1 MNNSISSEIES
12 IPTNT
17 DSLYNMTIHN
27 VYSQKNNKVP
37 VTFFQTTKK
46 STRNQSFNKKKNQI
60 FETHNIIESPKKKNE
75 ISQVNLQKNQKLKDN
90 NNYINLLISSFD
102 KMMEKGEIS
111 LNYLNSPTLNFN
123 FENNSENNFSKKCEN
138 KICAIVVYDQSQIYH
153 TKFFANC
160 SYKAQSFW
168 LCEKCYAA
176 YKLGNYCYYC
186 NIIYRDFEFN
196 TQYYDK
202 KKWIQCDYC
211 QRWQHIQ
218 CEEKKGKYNNVEE
231 LALNPNFKYMCPFCR
246 KERNKCI
253 RQHNKDE
260 KNKNLLCKTK
270 RCEDKKKSFE
280 DFGFVKKKRKKIK
293 KER

>member
-138 KICAIVVYDQSQIYH
+138 KICAIVVYDQNQIYY
-153 TKFFANC
+153 TKFFANS

-231 LALNPNFKYMCPFCR
+231 LAMNPNFKYMCPFCW
-246 KERNKCI
+246 KEHYKKIKLIKDNKV
-253 RQHNKDE
+253 
-260 KNKNLLCKTK
+260 
-270 RCEDKKKSFE
+270 KKKDKDKRNINVD
-280 DFGFVKKKRKKIK
+280 DFCFCKKKRKKIK
-293 KER
+293 KERHS

>member
-123 FENNSENNFSKKCEN
+123 FENNSENNFSKKSEN
-138 KICAIVVYDQSQIYH
+138 KICAITVYDKNSIYH
-153 TKFFANC
+153 SKFIGNS
-160 SYKAQSFW
+160 SYKAQSIW
-168 LCEKCYAA
+168 LCEKCYNAF
-176 YKLGNYCYYC
+176 KLGNYCYYC
-186 NIIYRDFEFN
+186 NILYRDFEFN

-231 LALNPNFKYMCPFCR
+231 LAMNPNFKYMCPFCW
-246 KERNKCI
+246 KEHYKNIKLIKDNKV
-253 RQHNKDE
+253 
-260 KNKNLLCKTK
+260 
-270 RCEDKKKSFE
+270 KKKE
-280 DFGFVKKKRKKIK
+280 KDKRNINVDDFCFCKKKRKKIK
-293 KER
+293 KERHS

>member
-1 MNNSISSEIES
+1 MTNSLSMEIES
-12 IPTNT
+12 FPTNT
-17 DSLYNMTIHN
+17 DSSLCNMTYHN
-27 VYSQKNNKVP
+27 VYSPKNNQIP
-37 VTFFQTTKK
+37 VTFFQTIKK
-46 STRNQSFNKKKNQI
+46 NQRGQMSQKKKNQI
-60 FETHNIIESPKKKNE
+60 FETYNTVESPKNKIENPS
-75 ISQVNLQKNQKLKDN
+75 ITNQKSQKIKE
-90 NNYINLLISSFD
+90 NYIDLLVSSFD
-102 KMMEKGEIS
+102 NMIQNGEIT

-160 SYKAQSFW
+160 SYKAQSIW
-168 LCEKCYAA
+168 LCEKCHNA

-186 NIIYRDFEFN
+186 NIVYRDFEFN

-253 RQHNKDE
+253 RQHNKEE
-260 KNKNLLCKTK
+260 KNKNLNCKTK
-270 RCEDKKKSFE
+270 RSENKKKCFDE
-280 DFGFVKKKRKKIK
+280 YGFVKKKRKKIK

>member
-1 MNNSISSEIES
+1 MTNSLSMEIES
-12 IPTNT
+12 LPTNT
-17 DSLYNMTIHN
+17 DSSLCNMTYHN
-27 VYSQKNNKVP
+27 VYSPKNNQIP
-37 VTFFQTTKK
+37 VTFFQTIKK
-46 STRNQSFNKKKNQI
+46 SQRSQLGQKKKNQI
-60 FETHNIIESPKKKNE
+60 FETYNIIESPKNKIENPS
-75 ISQVNLQKNQKLKDN
+75 ITNQKTQKIKE
-90 NNYINLLISSFD
+90 NYLDLLVSSFD
-102 KMMEKGEIS
+102 NMIQNGEIT

-160 SYKAQSFW
+160 SYKAQSIW
-168 LCEKCYAA
+168 LCEKCHNA

-218 CEEKKGKYNNVEE
+218 CEEKKGEYSNVEE

>member
-1 MNNSISSEIES
+1 MTNSLSMEIES
-12 IPTNT
+12 LPTNT
-17 DSLYNMTIHN
+17 DSSLCNMTYHN
-27 VYSQKNNKVP
+27 VYSPKNNQIP
-37 VTFFQTTKK
+37 VTFFQTIKK
-46 STRNQSFNKKKNQI
+46 SQRSQLGQKKKNQI
-60 FETHNIIESPKKKNE
+60 FETYNIIESPKNKIENPS
-75 ISQVNLQKNQKLKDN
+75 ITNQKTQKIKE
-90 NNYINLLISSFD
+90 NYLDLLVSSFD
-102 KMMEKGEIS
+102 NMIQNGEIT

-160 SYKAQSFW
+160 SYKAQSIW
-168 LCEKCYAA
+168 LCEKCHNA

-218 CEEKKGKYNNVEE
+218 CEEKKGKYSNVEE

-260 KNKNLLCKTK
+260 KNKNLNCKTK
-270 RCEDKKKSFE
+270 RCDDTKKCFDE
-280 DFGFVKKKRKKIK
+280 CGFVKKKRKKIK

>member
-1 MNNSISSEIES
+1 MTNSLSMEIES
-12 IPTNT
+12 LPTNT
-17 DSLYNMTIHN
+17 DSSLCNMTYHN
-27 VYSQKNNKVP
+27 VYSPKNNQIP
-37 VTFFQTTKK
+37 VTFFQTIKK
-46 STRNQSFNKKKNQI
+46 SQRSQLGQKKKNQI
-60 FETHNIIESPKKKNE
+60 FETYNIIESPKNKIENPS
-75 ISQVNLQKNQKLKDN
+75 ITNQKTQKIKE
-90 NNYINLLISSFD
+90 NYLDLLVSSFD
-102 KMMEKGEIS
+102 NMIQNGEIT

-138 KICAIVVYDQSQIYH
+138 KICAIVVYDQNQIYY

-218 CEEKKGKYNNVEE
+218 CEEKK
-231 LALNPNFKYMCPFCR
+231 R
-246 KERNKCI
+246 KI
-253 RQHNKDE
+253 
-260 KNKNLLCKTK
+260 
-270 RCEDKKKSFE
+270 
-280 DFGFVKKKRKKIK
+280 
-293 KER
+293 

>member
-60 FETHNIIESPKKKNE
+60 FETYNIIESPKKKNE

-138 KICAIVVYDQSQIYH
+138 KICAIIVYDKNSIYH
-153 TKFFANC
+153 SKFIGNS
-160 SYKAQSFW
+160 SYKAQSIW
-168 LCEKCYAA
+168 LCEKCYNAF
-176 YKLGNYCYYC
+176 KLGNYCYYC

-218 CEEKKGKYNNVEE
+218 CEEKKGKYSNVEE
-231 LALNPNFKYMCPFCR
+231 LAMNPNFKYMCPFCW
-246 KERNKCI
+246 KEHYKNIKLIKDNKV
-253 RQHNKDE
+253 
-260 KNKNLLCKTK
+260 
-270 RCEDKKKSFE
+270 KKKE
-280 DFGFVKKKRKKIK
+280 KDKRNINVDDFCFCKKKRKKIK
-293 KER
+293 KERHS